1 MVPSSKLLC
10 LGIGLEPTDVTI
22 LATFYESPV
31 DSHLE
36 GNPLSWLVVDVL
48 TAVQMFGQCVGSRT
62 TVECI
67 SFLSVTPP
75 SPLDHQNTSCI

>member
-10 LGIGLEPTDVTI
+10 LGTGLEPTDVTI

-62 TVECI
+62 LPVLGKRATIECI
-67 SFLSVTPP
+67 
-75 SPLDHQNTSCI
+75 